1 MQCAGL
7 DIQPVIAARAVVISG
22 LVTGNVC
29 EAECSVS
36 LTFQSGV
43 LGVPG

>member
-1 MQCAGL
+1 MQCEGL
-7 DIQPVIAARAVVISG
+7 DIQPVIAPRAVVRSG
-22 LVTGNVC
+22 LATGSVC

-36 LTFQSGV
+36 PTFQSGV